1 MGRIFRTLFIAALA
15 VSLMLLTGCDVDVR
29 PIGSS
34 EGRTLVYGVFGRQG
48 VPNGGIICT
57 RIGAIVIDPA
67 LSPALNMVPGVATSF
82 EGQFLMRTI
91 PQEQVNRNTATF
103 SRQIEGLQNKTVEQ
117 EAEIKSGI
125 GKTGHPAR
133 FMNYGS
139 YYSMG
144 GAGGRRGQ

>member
-1 MGRIFRTLFIAALA
+1 MHKLTLGTIAVIAAL
-15 VSLMLLTGCDVDVR
+15 LLSEASVFAQAGMPAMPGMGGMGGAQTAR
-29 PIGSS
+29 PRRKLRRNQS
-34 EGRTLVYGVFGRQG
+34 
-48 VPNGGIICT
+48 
-57 RIGAIVIDPA
+57 AA
-67 LSPALNMVPGVATSF
+67 LSPALNMIPGVATSF
-82 EGQFLMRTI
+82 EGQFLLRTI

-139 YYSMG
+139 YYSFG
-144 GAGGRRGQ
+144 GAGGRGR